1 MNRIVLGII
10 MLALSAG
17 ATWAD
22 ASKPAA
28 AAPAARAVFTADL
41 KAVDTPNDEGRAIT
55 LKWTKS
61 SRDIGDAAAF
71 KGYQILRADKPDGP
85 YTETGF
91 VIGGKTEFRDNVTEG
106 VGHYYRVRAL
116 AGADSAESATI
127 GPVRATAQWFDA
139 SRMNVLILTL
149 ILSTLLIW
157 YIERAKKGED
167 LFIRKIQG
175 LDAIDEAVGRSTEL
189 GKPVLYSFGLGEI
202 RDIVTVASLAIL
214 RQVAVK
220 CAQHGTE
227 LLVPNWDPLV
237 MAAAQETVQQAYSEP
252 GRPDLYKEGNVSFLT
267 SDQFGYAAGVD
278 GMMLRQKPGAVFFL
292 GYFYAEALLMSETG
306 HSIGAIQI
314 AGTTAITQLPFFI
327 ASCDYTLIGEE
338 MLAASCYLKRDPQLL
353 GSLKGEDFVKAVL
366 IWGFA
371 ALAIAGTIG
380 FFLAQGGH
388 AGLSVFFLAIKNW
401 FVTA

>member
-1 MNRIVLGII
+1 MKKII
-10 MLALSAG
+10 LALVAAALSASLG
-17 ATWAD
+17 LARGD
-22 ASKPAA
+22 KPIPAP
-28 AAPAARAVFTADL
+28 AAPAVFAAGI
-41 KAVDTPNDEGRAIT
+41 KAGDTPNDEGRAIT
-55 LKWTKS
+55 ISWAKS
-61 SRDIGDAAAF
+61 PRDTGAAAAF
-71 KGYQILRADKPDGP
+71 KGYQILRAEQANGIFK
-85 YTETGF
+85 EAGF
-91 VIGGKTEFRDNVTEG
+91 VIGGKTEFRDNVDEG
-106 VGHYYRVRAL
+106 AAYYYKIRELGA
-116 AGADSAESATI
+116 ADSAESETA
-127 GPVRATAQWFDA
+127 GPVRAAAQWFDA
-139 SRMNVLILTL
+139 SRANVLIVTA
-149 ILSTLLIW
+149 ILSFLLIW
-157 YIERAKKGED
+157 YIERAKKGEE

-189 GKPVLYSFGLGEI
+189 GKPILYSFGLGEI

-220 CAQHGTE
+220 CAQHNTE

-278 GMMLRQKPGAVFFL
+278 GMMLRQKPGAIFFL
-292 GYFYAEALLMSETG
+292 GYFYAEALIMSETG

-353 GSLKGEDFVKAVL
+353 GSLKGEDFVKAAL

-371 ALAIAGTIG
+371 ALAITGTVGFLLAKAG
-380 FFLAQGGH
+380 QGG
-388 AGLSVFFLAIKNW
+388 LSGIFEAIKNW

>member
-1 MNRIVLGII
+1 MKKTMALAALLLACQS
-10 MLALSAG
+10 LALEPPQ
-17 ATWAD
+17 D
-22 ASKPAA
+22 
-28 AAPAARAVFTADL
+28 F
-41 KAVDTPNDEGRAIT
+41 KAVDAPNDEGHAIT
-55 LKWTKS
+55 LTWKEY
-61 SRDIGDAAAF
+61 AQPEVPAPVL
-71 KGYQILRADKPDGP
+71 KGFQILRAEDPSGEFK
-85 YTETGF
+85 EVGF
-91 VIGGKTEFRDNVTEG
+91 V
-106 VGHYYRVRAL
+106 L
-116 AGADSAESATI
+116 AGKSGYSDNSVDPGKAYFYKLKALGLSDSAVTKAI
-127 GPVRATAQWFDA
+127 GPAMAAAQWFDT
-139 SRMNVLILTL
+139 SRSNVLVLTIILTF
-149 ILSTLLIW
+149 LLIW
-157 YIERAKKGED
+157 YIERAKKGDE

-214 RQVAVK
+214 RQVAVR

-227 LLVPNWDPLV
+227 LLVPNWDPIV

-252 GRPDLYKEGNVSFLT
+252 GRPDLYKEGNVTFLT

-353 GSLKGEDFVKAVL
+353 GSLKGEDLVKAVL

-371 ALAIAGTIG
+371 LMAVWATLGTILQKSG
-380 FFLAQGGH
+380 NPALLNAFNF
-388 AGLSVFFLAIKNW
+388 IRNW
-401 FVTA
+401 FITG

>member
-1 MNRIVLGII
+1 MKKMTAMAVLF
-10 MLALSAG
+10 LACHSLSQALEPPRDIR
-17 ATWAD
+17 AAD
-22 ASKPAA
+22 A
-28 AAPAARAVFTADL
+28 
-41 KAVDTPNDEGRAIT
+41 PNDEGQAIT
-55 LKWTKS
+55 LSWEEPARPEASTVPL
-61 SRDIGDAAAF
+61 
-71 KGYQILRADKPDGP
+71 KGYQILRAESPDG
-85 YTETGF
+85 EFREAGF
-91 VIGGKTEFRDNVTEG
+91 VLPGKSGFSDTG
-106 VGHYYRVRAL
+106 VKPGTTYYYKIKVL
-116 AGADSAESATI
+116 SLSDSAESQII
-127 GPVRATAQWFDA
+127 GPAEATAQWFDT
-139 SRMNVLILTL
+139 SRANVLVLTIILAF
-149 ILSTLLIW
+149 LLIW
-157 YIERAKKGED
+157 YIERAKKGD
-167 LFIRKIQG
+167 QLYIRKIQG

-214 RQVAVK
+214 RQVAVR

-227 LLVPNWDPLV
+227 LLVPNWDPIV

-252 GRPDLYKEGNVSFLT
+252 GRPDLYKEGNVTFLT

-278 GMMLRQKPGAVFFL
+278 GMMIRQKPGAVFFL

-353 GSLKGEDFVKAVL
+353 GSLKGEDLVKAVL

-371 ALAIAGTIG
+371 LMSLWATLGIIMQKNGNPVMLNAFNFIR
-380 FFLAQGGH
+380 
-388 AGLSVFFLAIKNW
+388 NW
-401 FVTA
+401 FITG